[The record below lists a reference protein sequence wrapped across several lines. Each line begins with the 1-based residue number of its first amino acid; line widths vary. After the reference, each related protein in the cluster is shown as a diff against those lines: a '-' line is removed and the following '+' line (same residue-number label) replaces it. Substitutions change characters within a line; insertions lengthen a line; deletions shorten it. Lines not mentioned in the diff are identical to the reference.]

1 MRLLLLLQTLL
12 LQALLLAAPAIAAP
26 ARAIHDD
33 SRARTAIVSA
43 FPPEIE
49 ALRASV
55 AERRDRVVNG
65 VTFTSGTIAGRPV
78 VVFLSGISMVN
89 AAMTTQLALDR
100 YRIDRIVFSGIAGGV
115 DPALD
120 VGDVVVPARW
130 AQYLES
136 TFARAVGDG
145 YDPRHETAAAVPTL
159 ANYGMIFP
167 TGVRVTRSGES
178 APEAKLWFDADAGML
193 AIARAVAA
201 NVRLAQCDA
210 ALCLRSPPRIVVGGR
225 GLSGPVFMD
234 NAAFRA
240 YAFKTFDAQA
250 IDMETAAVGQV
261 AYANRVPFIGFRSLS
276 DLAGG
281 DPGQNQE
288 RTFFRLASANA
299 AAVVKAFVAALPVSA
314 R

>member
-1 MRLLLLLQTLL
+1 MRRLLLLL
-12 LQALLLAAPAIAAP
+12 ALLLAMPAAAASPAP
-26 ARAIHDD
+26 DG
-33 SRARTAIVSA
+33 RARTAIVSA
-43 FPPEIE
+43 FAPESE
-49 ALRASV
+49 TLRAAV
-55 AERRDRVVNG
+55 ADRRDVAING
-65 VTFTSGTIAGRPV
+65 VVFTTGTIAGRPV
-78 VVFLSGISMVN
+78 LLFLSGISMVN

-100 YRIDRIVFSGIAGGV
+100 FHVDRIIFSGIAGGV

-120 VGDVVVPARW
+120 VGDVVVPAQW

-136 TFARAVGDG
+136 TFARATGDG
-145 YDPRHETAAAVPTL
+145 FDPRHETTDTGPAL

-167 TGVRVTRSGES
+167 NGVSVARGGQP
-178 APEAKLWFDADAGML
+178 APETKLWFDADPGML

-201 NVRLAQCDA
+201 RTTLAQCDA
-210 ALCLRSPPRIVVGGR
+210 TLCLLAPPRVVVGGR
-225 GLSGPVFMD
+225 GVSGPVFMD

-240 YAFKTFDAQA
+240 YAFKTFGAQA

-281 DPGQNQE
+281 DPGKNQA

-299 AAVVKAFVAALPVSA
+299 AAVVKAFVAALPMPP